1 MSKRLIA
8 VLGILIIV
16 LSAVFTG
23 CGQKVTIE
31 NDTSTTDDGKIRLDG
46 NYEDIP
52 AGAQIV
58 VDSNGQSYLVDGEGN
73 SVVYDALTPY
83 VIPNV
88 PGSTVTIPNPTV
100 TIPSKKTQNPTE
112 APKQEPKEEPTSSQ
126 KDVVIATLNTYRNKS
141 GSDEK
146 INEDLKNNGTN
157 IQSFSVNFE
166 EYCLELHKGTYGST
180 TVGCEVGL
188 YKSGALMTDN
198 DIAITGATLYNSGKT
213 IDGTNEKKPSYWNN
227 IYNGKQSDMVLKT
240 TVKLNEDDMN
250 AFCDALE
257 DKGFN
262 YGEASNYRNR
272 NNYAVDIEGDKC
284 FVTVIW

>member
-100 TIPSKKTQNPTE
+100 TIPSKTTTTTTTTKTT
-112 APKQEPKEEPTSSQ
+112 TTTTTTSQ
-126 KDVVIATLNTYRNKS
+126 KDAVVAALNAHRTKS
-141 GSDEK
+141 GSDEELSK
-146 INEDLKNNGTN
+146 ALNGEN
-157 IQSFSVNFE
+157 IQSLNVSFGENSI
-166 EYCLELHKGTYGST
+166 ELHKGTYGST

-188 YKSGALMTDN
+188 YKSGALMTGN

>member
-100 TIPSKKTQNPTE
+100 TIPSKTTTTTTTTKTT
-112 APKQEPKEEPTSSQ
+112 TTTTTTSQ
-126 KDVVIATLNTYRNKS
+126 KDAVVAALNAHRTKS
-141 GSDEK
+141 GSDEELSK
-146 INEDLKNNGTN
+146 ALNGEN
-157 IQSFSVNFE
+157 IQSLNVSFGENSI
-166 EYCLELHKGTYGST
+166 ELHKGTYGST

-188 YKSGALMTDN
+188 YKSGALMTGN

-272 NNYAVDIEGDKC
+272 NNYAVDIEGDEC